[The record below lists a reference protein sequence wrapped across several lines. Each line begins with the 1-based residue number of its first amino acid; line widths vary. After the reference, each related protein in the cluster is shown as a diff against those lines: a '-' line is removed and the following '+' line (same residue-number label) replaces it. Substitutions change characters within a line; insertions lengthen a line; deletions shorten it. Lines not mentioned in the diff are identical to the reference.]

1 MKFVK
6 LAAIDIGS
14 NSIRL
19 LITNVIPT
27 ENYTYYRKVSMTRLP
42 VRLGEDVFNK
52 GKISKETLQRLFDA
66 MQAYNYIMKVN
77 GVADYRAC
85 ATSAMREAKNG
96 KTIVKRIA
104 KKTGINIE
112 LIDGA
117 EEAHL
122 VFESKMFDKIQP
134 EESNFLYIDVG
145 GGSTE
150 LTLWIDHKITD
161 SESFKIGTVRILN
174 GLDKPE
180 EWSRMQQW
188 ITQHT
193 QHLPNIAMIGSGGN
207 INKTHKLSGKPV
219 NEPLSLRYLNLTL
232 KNISRLSTDERVTQL
247 GLNFDRADVI
257 VPALRIYTSATRWA
271 GAQKMYV
278 PKIGVS
284 DGIIRDLYHVKYR
297 DEFENTPNAS
307 SD

>member
-42 VRLGEDVFNK
+42 VRLGEDVFAG
-52 GKISKETLQRLFDA
+52 GKISKESIQRLMDA
-66 MQAYNYIMKVN
+66 MQAYKYIMKVN
-77 GVADYRAC
+77 GVEDFRAC

-96 KTIVKRIA
+96 ARTVKRIA
-104 KKTGINIE
+104 RKTGINIE

-117 EEAHL
+117 EEARL
-122 VFESKMFDKIQP
+122 VFESKMFDKINP

-150 LTLWIDHKITD
+150 LTLLIDNEIAA
-161 SESFKIGTVRILN
+161 SRSFKIGTVRILK
-174 GLDKPE
+174 GLVE
-180 EWSRMQQW
+180 EQEWANMQQW
-188 ITQHT
+188 IADKTADISN
-193 QHLPNIAMIGSGGN
+193 LAMIGSGGN
-207 INKTHKLSGKPV
+207 INKVHKISGKPIS
-219 NEPLSLRYLNLTL
+219 EPLSQRYLSLQL
-232 KNISRLSTDERVTQL
+232 KNIEKLSTQERVIQL

-257 VPALRIYTSATRWA
+257 VPALRIYNNATKWA
-271 GAQKMYV
+271 GAHRMYV

-284 DGIIRDLYHVKYR
+284 DGITRDLYHTRHREKL
-297 DEFENTPNAS
+297 ESIN
-307 SD
+307 

>member
-42 VRLGEDVFNK
+42 VRLGEDVFAG
-52 GKISKETLQRLFDA
+52 GKISKESIQRLMDA
-66 MQAYNYIMKVN
+66 MQAYKYIMKVN
-77 GVADYRAC
+77 GVEDFRAC

-96 KTIVKRIA
+96 ARTVRRIA
-104 KKTGINIE
+104 RKTGINIE

-117 EEAHL
+117 EEARL
-122 VFESKMFDKIQP
+122 VFESKMFDKINP

-150 LTLWIDHKITD
+150 LTLLIDNEIAA
-161 SESFKIGTVRILN
+161 SRSFKIGTVRILK
-174 GLDKPE
+174 GLVE
-180 EWSRMQQW
+180 EQEWANMQQW
-188 ITQHT
+188 IADKTADISN
-193 QHLPNIAMIGSGGN
+193 LAMIGSGGN
-207 INKTHKLSGKPV
+207 INKVHKISGKPIS
-219 NEPLSLRYLNLTL
+219 EPLSQRYLSLQL
-232 KNISRLSTDERVTQL
+232 KNIEKLSTQERVIQL

-257 VPALRIYTSATRWA
+257 VPALRIYNNATKWA
-271 GAQKMYV
+271 GAHRMYV

-284 DGIIRDLYHVKYR
+284 DGITRDLYHTRHREKL
-297 DEFENTPNAS
+297 ESIN
-307 SD
+307 

>member
-42 VRLGEDVFNK
+42 VRLGEDVFTE
-52 GKISKETLQRLFDA
+52 GKISKESIQRLTDA
-66 MQAYNYIMKVN
+66 MQAYKYIMKVN
-77 GVADYRAC
+77 GVEDFRAC

-96 KTIVKRIA
+96 IRTVRRIA
-104 KKTGINIE
+104 RKTGINIE

-117 EEAHL
+117 EEARL
-122 VFESKMFDKIQP
+122 VFESKMFDKINP

-150 LTLWIDHKITD
+150 LTLIIDNEIAA
-161 SESFKIGTVRILN
+161 SRSFKIGTVRILK
-174 GLDKPE
+174 GLVDE
-180 EWSRMQQW
+180 QEWANMQHW
-188 ITQHT
+188 IAEKTADIPS
-193 QHLPNIAMIGSGGN
+193 LAMIGSGGN
-207 INKTHKLSGKPV
+207 INKMHKISGKPLS
-219 NEPLSLRYLNLTL
+219 EPLTQRYLSLQL
-232 KNISRLSTDERVTQL
+232 KNIEKLTTQERVIQL

-257 VPALRIYTSATRWA
+257 VPALRIYNNATKWA
-271 GAQKMYV
+271 GAHRMYV

-284 DGIIRDLYHVKYR
+284 DGITRDLYHTRHREKL
-297 DEFENTPNAS
+297 EGIN
-307 SD
+307 